1 MNDESSNSSIAE
13 VIPPRLS
20 TNSAEMQNSSNS
32 LENSTSDSLGVTSQ
46 DREVISIL
54 DELQNI
60 SITGPSNNTD
70 SARLTG
76 YFCLETVFNLSNRA
90 LSDAEIKV
98 LEKGLDYAPIQNKI
112 NEPEQRNDFNKFCRR
127 MPLK

>member
-1 MNDESSNSSIAE
+1 MNDESNNSLIAE
-13 VIPPRLS
+13 VVPPRLS
-20 TNSAEMQNSSNS
+20 INSAEMQNSSNS

-54 DELQNI
+54 DELQDI

-76 YFCLETVFNLSNRA
+76 YVFLETVFNLSNRA
-90 LSDAEIKV
+90 WSDAEIKV